1 MKIILD
7 FTVNYI
13 VQSLLIN
20 PEGSLSENGLTIP
33 DLKEVIRDQ
42 ALAEDRFENWRD
54 WAKWFNLSDSEKT
67 DLIKQARK
75 DAKSFTA

>member
-42 ALAEDRFENWRD
+42 ALVEDRFENWRD